1 MLTLGFPCRGASCGN
16 CLVYDNRVRVGVT
29 RPKSFVAELRR
40 QNFCNL
46 RSALFRRVP
55 TLEYG
60 AFFCPVSGESCA
72 LAAIIPSQ
80 TCAAQPTA
88 LQRNFIIVSSPNG
101 NESFFFAYR
110 YGIGGHYC
118 VLRIFFSCPAS
129 KRVTLSCRLCHIRL
143 IENIRSGYN
152 VAVQIFFF

>member
-1 MLTLGFPCRGASCGN
+1 MLTLGFPCRGTSCGDRLVCDN
-16 CLVYDNRVRVGVT
+16 CVRVGVT

-60 AFFCPVSGESCA
+60 AFFCPVSGQDRA

-80 TCAAQPTA
+80 IRAARPAA
-88 LQRNFIIVSSPNG
+88 L
-101 NESFFFAYR
+101 
-110 YGIGGHYC
+110 
-118 VLRIFFSCPAS
+118 
-129 KRVTLSCRLCHIRL
+129 
-143 IENIRSGYN
+143 
-152 VAVQIFFF
+152 